1 MELDETTIAEL
12 QRLMDNGEQTSA
24 SITQLYL
31 DQIATLDRQGP
42 RLGSIIETNP
52 DALDIA
58 KALDDERR
66 QAGPRGPLHGVP
78 IVLKDNID
86 THDGMTTTA
95 GSLAL
100 EGSIAPRDSFVAS
113 QLRNAGAVLL
123 AKANMSE
130 WAYFRGTKATSGW
143 SARGGQCR
151 NPYDLDRNPCGSS
164 SGSAVAVAANLT
176 AAAIGTETNGSILC
190 PSSVN
195 GIVGLKPTVG
205 LWSQSGIIPISH
217 SQDTAGPMTRTV
229 ADTAALLDAVTG
241 ADTRDP
247 ASDYSSVLATNGLV
261 GARIGVARSFEG
273 FDASTLERFDE
284 ALVAMANAG
293 ATLVD
298 SVPVETATWVDNEPL
313 VVLEYEFKAGLNSYL
328 AGLGSGAPVR
338 SLADVIDFNE
348 HHAATELVHFGQQR
362 LIAAQDRG
370 SLDDAEYL
378 EAKHSVQQRHR
389 QNLDAILSG
398 ELAGADSAG
407 PLDAIVM
414 PSRGPA
420 WLTDHVNGDPKG
432 GGSTAGPAAIAG
444 YPNLTV
450 PMGFVDGLP
459 VGVSFVGRPWSEG
472 RLLRLGYAYEQVTRH
487 RRPPMHT
494 RTSR

>member
-1 MELDETTIAEL
+1 
-12 QRLMDNGEQTSA
+12 
-24 SITQLYL
+24 
-31 DQIATLDRQGP
+31 
-42 RLGSIIETNP
+42 
-52 DALDIA
+52 
-58 KALDDERR
+58 
-66 QAGPRGPLHGVP
+66 
-78 IVLKDNID
+78 
-86 THDGMTTTA
+86 
-95 GSLAL
+95 
-100 EGSIAPRDSFVAS
+100 
-113 QLRNAGAVLL
+113 
-123 AKANMSE
+123 
-130 WAYFRGTKATSGW
+130 
-143 SARGGQCR
+143 
-151 NPYDLDRNPCGSS
+151 
-164 SGSAVAVAANLT
+164 
-176 AAAIGTETNGSILC
+176 
-190 PSSVN
+190 
-195 GIVGLKPTVG
+195 
-205 LWSQSGIIPISH
+205 
-217 SQDTAGPMTRTV
+217 
-229 ADTAALLDAVTG
+229 
-241 ADTRDP
+241 
-247 ASDYSSVLATNGLV
+247 
-261 GARIGVARSFEG
+261 
-273 FDASTLERFDE
+273 
-284 ALVAMANAG
+284 MANAG

-362 LIAAQDRG
+362 LIAAQARG

-389 QNLDAILSG
+389 QNLDGILSG
-398 ELAGADSAG
+398 ELLAGADSAG

-472 RLLRLGYAYEQVTRH
+472 RLLRLGYAYEQATRH